1 MPILT
6 KPAIINK
13 NVAASLTLDKAL
25 LKVHASI
32 TDSYYQDDA
41 NWSKVVFNYRN
52 SFGQREAVIFDASQ
66 PTPTKDFLVSDK
78 ARSSDFQ
85 LQSISIIDYDGGKFK
100 MRRSA
105 IATIVA
111 IADISFESVNTLPA
125 GVTSLLHTYDFS
137 SSLLTISGVSAGEIQ
152 NNFTFPFDPSGA
164 YTIRVTCDSNTLSGT
179 VAPTT
184 KLVATFHNSLYG
196 YPNTFADAQNMV
208 AGQMY
213 MAKFVSGWTT
223 GGPFKLAWDYTN
235 GFTGELKISKVEIFQ
250 GWHT

>member
-6 KPAIINK
+6 KPATINK
-13 NVAASLTLDKAL
+13 NVAASLTLDKSL
-25 LKVHASI
+25 LKVHAAI
-32 TDSYYQDDA
+32 TDSYYQDDT
-41 NWSKVVFNYRN
+41 NWSKVIFNYKN
-52 SFGQREAVIFDASQ
+52 SFGQHETVIFDATQ

-78 ARSSDFQ
+78 ARSDFQ
-85 LQSISIIDYDGGKFK
+85 LQSISIIDMDGGKFK

-137 SSLLTISGVSAGEIQ
+137 SSLLTVSGVSAGEIQ
-152 NNFTFPFDPSGA
+152 NNFTFPSDQSGA
-164 YTIRVTCDSNTLSGT
+164 YTIRVTCDSNTLSGA

-184 KLVATFHNSLYG
+184 KLVASFQNRDYG

-213 MAKFVSGWTT
+213 MAKIASGATT
-223 GGPFKLAWDYTN
+223 GGSFKLAWDYTN
-235 GFTGELKISKVEIFQ
+235 GFTGDLKISKVEIFQ
-250 GWHT
+250 GFHT